1 VTETEEVPELEAE
14 RELDHDEYDPT
25 GTAAL
30 VVVYLAIIAL
40 MCKAAKLILKNGKA
54 HNIAPDKW
62 MKNHNRGSGSF
73 NCRLAEN
80 KIKRINAVL
89 VISLLR
95 I

>member
-1 VTETEEVPELEAE
+1 MATQ
-14 RELDHDEYDPT
+14 Y
-25 GTAAL
+25 
-30 VVVYLAIIAL
+30 
-40 MCKAAKLILKNGKA
+40 KAAKLILKNGKA

-80 KIKRINAVL
+80 KNKRKNAVL